1 MPEIKPVDISNRTA
15 VYRTRSEGDFPDR
28 LTIVLNKEWDL
39 KYGENPNQHGAIY
52 AYNRVGDI
60 DASTIPDLTNLQSV
74 RKDGKGKGGL
84 SMTNVGDIT
93 RAMDAAKYFH
103 QQPTVVIMK
112 HNIVSGFATDYSGQG
127 DYTELFRTARD
138 TDQLSNFGGTVLFTQ
153 PLDMATAEA
162 LYEHYHPREPG
173 HWFPDV
179 LAAPGFNHGV
189 IGYIQN
195 QAANVRIGEFSALDR
210 LPKFKGDDTH
220 GLVSI
225 KEMPTGRLGVQDVY
239 LTALRTVDDLVM
251 RPMVK
256 GVSVMRPPTQNEA
269 RDLLTAWHLNITGAR
284 SNGVVAVRNG
294 VSVSMGSG
302 QVARIEAVAN
312 MIMKGMQKAMDREGI
327 GYNRLYGIMESHQLK
342 DNPFKG
348 ASVSS
353 DAFFPFDDCV
363 RALHSVGVT
372 ATIHPYGSIADNVVI
387 KAVNE
392 IGMAMPA
399 ADVRCFG
406 HF

>member
-1 MPEIKPVDISNRTA
+1 MAEYGPVDITDRKD

-28 LTIVLNKEWDL
+28 LTIVLDKEWDL

-52 AYNRVGDI
+52 AFNRVGEV
-60 DASTIPDLTNLQSV
+60 DASTIPKLTDLQSV

-112 HNIVSGFATDYSGQG
+112 HNIVSGFATDYSGNG

-162 LYEHYHPREPG
+162 LYELYQPGKEG

-179 LAAPGFNHGV
+179 LAAPGFAEGV
-189 IGYIQN
+189 IGYIQDKTSFG
-195 QAANVRIGEFSALDR
+195 RIGEFASLDR
-210 LPKFKGDDTH
+210 LPKYKGDDTY

-239 LTALRTVDDLVM
+239 LTGLKTVDDMVM
-251 RPMVK
+251 RPKVK
-256 GVSVMRPPTQNEA
+256 DAAVMRAPTENEA

-284 SNGVVAVRNG
+284 SNGVVAVRDG

-302 QVARIEAVAN
+302 LVARIEAVAN

-327 GYNRLYGIMESHQLK
+327 AYNRLYGIMGSHQLK

-363 RALHSVGVT
+363 RALNSVGVT
-372 ATIHPYGSIADNVVI
+372 ATIHPYGSIADNIVI

-392 IGMAMPA
+392 LGMAMPA